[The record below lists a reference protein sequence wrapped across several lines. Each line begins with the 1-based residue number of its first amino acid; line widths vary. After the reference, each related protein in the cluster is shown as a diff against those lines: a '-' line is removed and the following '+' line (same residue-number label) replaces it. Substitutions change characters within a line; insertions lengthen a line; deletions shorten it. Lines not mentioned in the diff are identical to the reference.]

1 MRCDEGVPDA
11 HRRVECGTHV
21 DYRQPLALVFER
33 LLQDIPRGAGGRAA
47 LVSPT
52 AKTLLPLLLRKLTTL
67 CPLYLADPLHSN
79 LEWQRA
85 QVGSDQIVYLVGSA
99 TELPDSLTGL
109 GTVFNPFGLQHWPAE
124 APHYASIVRKHSRGD
139 AHLFTLD
146 WGKTDYPEDIAG
158 LPGIAEEVRF
168 SQKAQLAP
176 YGLETGWRQVSE
188 LEVAFGLQHT
198 IEDIAVL
205 LNPEHAVLLR
215 AAAHHRPGSL
225 VIVRSSIIYRHYE
238 GVPQ

>member
-1 MRCDEGVPDA
+1 MRCDEGVPNA
-11 HRRVECGTHV
+11 CRVECGTHV
-21 DYRQPLALVFER
+21 DYRQPLATVFER
-33 LLQDIPRGAGGRAA
+33 LLQDIPEGVGGRAA

-52 AKTLLPLLLRKLTTL
+52 AKTLLPFLLRKLTTL
-67 CPLYLADPLHSN
+67 CPLYLADPSHSD
-79 LEWQRA
+79 LEWQHA
-85 QVGSDQIVYLVGSA
+85 QVGSDQIVYLVGG
-99 TELPDSLTGL
+99 TNELPDSLVGL
-109 GTVFNPFGLQHWPAE
+109 GAVFNPFGLQHWSAE
-124 APHYASIVRKHSRGD
+124 APHYASAVRKHSRDD

-176 YGLETGWRQVSE
+176 YGRQTGWRQVSE

-205 LNPEHAVLLR
+205 LSLEHAALLR
-215 AAAHHRPGSL
+215 AATHHWSDST
-225 VIVRSSIIYRHYE
+225 VIVRSSIIYRHYK
-238 GVPQ
+238 GVPL